1 MATSKRRF
9 AEYNEE
15 ERQCIVDE
23 KDSKNTKTV
32 IKQSIGV
39 LTTYAHARGFT
50 LGQIEQFSSS
60 DLAEFL
66 RKMWPELRKVD
77 GDYYYKKSLGT
88 IRYGIQRHFAKLKG
102 IDIVSDP
109 EFAASTEMFRSVIVK
124 LKQEGKG
131 AVKHKE
137 VITRKDMEKL
147 YKYFD
152 AHLNSPKVLQSKV
165 FVDVMLYFCNRGR
178 ENLRL
183 FSSKDFNFGK
193 DSKGHEYVYTVKDRK
208 TKNHQD
214 DDDHSAGGVMYALPG
229 NPRCPVASFRKYV
242 SKLNPLCDAFWQRP
256 RPDSKVS
263 DTSLVWY
270 ENVPVGKNY
279 IGSKMKS
286 MSSEAGLS
294 RVYTNHCLRA
304 TCVTTLDKQGL
315 EARHIMKVSGHK
327 SETSIRSYSDL
338 VDENKKKEM
347 SLALSSATVGS
358 SSHIKKTGVSIDHS
372 DQENDN
378 VTLTSPKMSPR
389 LDELITNSQE
399 SALQNLLNS
408 PSMARLLNDPGN
420 VAVEESEPVIGP
432 RPHVRQQ
439 NDLAISSRNTVF
451 NVQNS
456 VVNVHYH

>member
-1 MATSKRRF
+1 MSKRRF

-15 ERQCIVDE
+15 ERQCIVVK

-137 VITRKDMEKL
+137 VITPEDMEKL

-183 FSSKDFNFGK
+183 FSSKDYNFGK

-208 TKNHQD
+208 TKNH
-214 DDDHSAGGVMYALPG
+214 HSA
-229 NPRCPVASFRKYV
+229 
-242 SKLNPLCDAFWQRP
+242 
-256 RPDSKVS
+256 
-263 DTSLVWY
+263 T
-270 ENVPVGKNY
+270 
-279 IGSKMKS
+279 
-286 MSSEAGLS
+286 
-294 RVYTNHCLRA
+294 
-304 TCVTTLDKQGL
+304 
-315 EARHIMKVSGHK
+315 
-327 SETSIRSYSDL
+327 
-338 VDENKKKEM
+338 
-347 SLALSSATVGS
+347 
-358 SSHIKKTGVSIDHS
+358 
-372 DQENDN
+372 
-378 VTLTSPKMSPR
+378 R
-389 LDELITNSQE
+389 LGQ
-399 SALQNLLNS
+399 
-408 PSMARLLNDPGN
+408 
-420 VAVEESEPVIGP
+420 
-432 RPHVRQQ
+432 
-439 NDLAISSRNTVF
+439 
-451 NVQNS
+451 
-456 VVNVHYH
+456 